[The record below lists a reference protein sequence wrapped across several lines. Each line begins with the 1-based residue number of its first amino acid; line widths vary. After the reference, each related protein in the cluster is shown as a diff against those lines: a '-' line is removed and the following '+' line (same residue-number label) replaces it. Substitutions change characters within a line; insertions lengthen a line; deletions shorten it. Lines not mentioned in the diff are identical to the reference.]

1 MRAINSTKH
10 SELAGKLR
18 VADTLFARMKGLLGK
33 SVLAEGE
40 GLWIRPCKGIH
51 TFGMK
56 FPIDAVFLNGA
67 NHVVAVKKELFP
79 NRMTQVFF
87 AAVSVLEL
95 PPGTIDATATI
106 VGDEITFV

>member
-1 MRAINSTKH
+1 MRAINSTKR
-10 SELAGKLR
+10 SVLASRLA
-18 VADTLFARMKGLLGK
+18 VADSVLSRMKGLLGK
-33 SVLAEGE
+33 DALADGE
-40 GLWIRPCKGIH
+40 GLLIRPCKAIH

-67 NHVVAVKKELFP
+67 NHVVAIKKELFP

-106 VGDEITFV
+106 VGDEVTFV